1 MAEVRIP
8 TQKRSIEKR
17 NKIIEKGFELM
28 CNNGYHATNTAD
40 IAKYAGVSIGIIYQ
54 YFTDKKEIFI
64 EGAKKYSN
72 DIMFPI
78 FSLID
83 ENTKLPKDL
92 KSFFKKIIEINKR
105 QHTTSKKAHQEL
117 TAMQHLDEDVEQIF
131 KNSELAFSEKLYHLF
146 INNDFDSNN
155 LEEKMHLIVNLI
167 DSLAHEEAYHKHD
180 NLNYDVME
188 NIVIDTI
195 LSILNC

>member
-17 NKIIEKGFELM
+17 NKIIDKGFELM

-40 IAKYAGVSIGIIYQ
+40 IAKYADVSIGIIYQ

-83 ENTKLPKDL
+83 ENTKLTNDL
-92 KSFFKKIIEINKR
+92 KSFFKKIIEINKKK
-105 QHTTSKKAHQEL
+105 HTTSKRAHQEL

-146 INNDFDSNN
+146 INNNFNTNN

-167 DSLAHEEAYHKHD
+167 DSLAHEETYHKHD